1 VNKHIYLAR
10 QPIFDT
16 KGVCIAYE
24 VLYRKQKNSAVANIQ
39 NNTTATAHVMIN
51 LMNNIGFELMLE
63 DKKCFININEDILFS
78 DALFSLPKE
87 KFIFEILEFVTINE
101 TVLKR
106 VQELHAL
113 GYRFALDDFCCKSQN
128 IELFQRIFPFIDVLK
143 LDLLEKHDIT
153 IEEMADFFRP
163 YSFTLLAEKVETH
176 EAYEKCKKV
185 GFTQF
190 QGYFFEKP
198 TIVEGK
204 KLEPNIMDTI
214 DIINTLLNTT
224 NIEIITDKFSFY
236 PEITFNLLRYINSAE
251 FSFCGEITSIRQIIN
266 LLGPVRLRSWLGLFL
281 YTNNTDKA
289 FGQSIIKSA
298 RFRAKM
304 MKELTIVHKK
314 GEFAEEA
321 FLIGSLSL
329 IDTYLERS
337 MESLMGK
344 ISLSTSIKEALLR
357 REGYYGKLLNIVEN
371 LEKTERLEELLIAVS
386 QKLRITPD
394 ELYVLYC
401 KANGF
406 TVIPKL

>member
-1 VNKHIYLAR
+1 MNKHIYLAR

>member
-371 LEKTERLEELLIAVS
+371 LEKTECLEELLIAVS

>member
-1 VNKHIYLAR
+1 
-10 QPIFDT
+10 
-16 KGVCIAYE
+16 
-24 VLYRKQKNSAVANIQ
+24 
-39 NNTTATAHVMIN
+39 
-51 LMNNIGFELMLE
+51 
-63 DKKCFININEDILFS
+63 
-78 DALFSLPKE
+78 
-87 KFIFEILEFVTINE
+87 
-101 TVLKR
+101 
-106 VQELHAL
+106 
-113 GYRFALDDFCCKSQN
+113 
-128 IELFQRIFPFIDVLK
+128 
-143 LDLLEKHDIT
+143 
-153 IEEMADFFRP
+153 
-163 YSFTLLAEKVETH
+163 
-176 EAYEKCKKV
+176 
-185 GFTQF
+185 
-190 QGYFFEKP
+190 
-198 TIVEGK
+198 
-204 KLEPNIMDTI
+204 
-214 DIINTLLNTT
+214 
-224 NIEIITDKFSFY
+224 
-236 PEITFNLLRYINSAE
+236 
-251 FSFCGEITSIRQIIN
+251 
-266 LLGPVRLRSWLGLFL
+266 L

>member
-1 VNKHIYLAR
+1 
-10 QPIFDT
+10 
-16 KGVCIAYE
+16 
-24 VLYRKQKNSAVANIQ
+24 
-39 NNTTATAHVMIN
+39 
-51 LMNNIGFELMLE
+51 
-63 DKKCFININEDILFS
+63 
-78 DALFSLPKE
+78 
-87 KFIFEILEFVTINE
+87 
-101 TVLKR
+101 
-106 VQELHAL
+106 
-113 GYRFALDDFCCKSQN
+113 
-128 IELFQRIFPFIDVLK
+128 
-143 LDLLEKHDIT
+143 
-153 IEEMADFFRP
+153 
-163 YSFTLLAEKVETH
+163 LAEKVETH

>member
-1 VNKHIYLAR
+1 MNKHIYLAR

-16 KGVCIAYE
+16 QGVCIAYE
-24 VLYRKQKNSAVANIQ
+24 VLYRKQKNSTVANVH

-51 LMNNIGFELMLE
+51 LMNNIGFDAMLE

-101 TVLKR
+101 AILKR
-106 VQELHAL
+106 VEELHTL
-113 GYRFALDDFCCKSQN
+113 GYRFALDDFCCKIQN
-128 IELFQRIFPFIDVLK
+128 MELFKRIFSFINVVK
-143 LDLLEKHDIT
+143 VDLLEKHDIT
-153 IEEMADFFRP
+153 IEEMGELFKP
-163 YSFTLLAEKVETH
+163 YSFALLAEKVETH
-176 EAYEKCKKV
+176 EMYERCRSV

-204 KLEPNIMDTI
+204 KLEPNIIDTI
-214 DIINTLLNTT
+214 DIINVLLNTD
-224 NIEIITDKFSFY
+224 NIEIITDKFSLY

-266 LLGPVRLRSWLGLFL
+266 LLGPIRLRSWLGLFL
-281 YTNNTDKA
+281 YTNNMDKA

-314 GEFAEEA
+314 SELAEEA
-321 FLIGSLSL
+321 FLSGSLSL
-329 IDTYLERS
+329 IDTYLETS
-337 MESLMGK
+337 MEVLMDK
-344 ISLSTSIKEALLR
+344 IALSSSIKESLLK
-357 REGYYGKLLNIVEN
+357 REGYCGKLLNIVEA
-371 LEKTERLEELLIAVS
+371 LEKTDDLETVITAVS
-386 QKLRITPD
+386 QKLRISPD
-394 ELYVLYC
+394 ELYALYC

-406 TVIPKL
+406 TMIPKL